1 MLNLHTMFC
10 TFLLVCL
17 TIDPLVVKP
26 TDIVGIGSLYI
37 DIAIVL
43 AHPCEF
49 LNVTLKHV
57 FLAPPTTILRKY
69 DVPLVLDLA
78 QHET

>member
-17 TIDPLVVKP
+17 TIDPPIVKP
-26 TDIVGIGSLYI
+26 IDLVGIGSLYI
-37 DIAIVL
+37 DIANVL
-43 AHPCEF
+43 ACPCEF
-49 LNVTLKHV
+49 LNLTLKNISP
-57 FLAPPTTILRKY
+57 LLPTTILIKY
-69 DVPLVLDLA
+69 HVPPVLDLA